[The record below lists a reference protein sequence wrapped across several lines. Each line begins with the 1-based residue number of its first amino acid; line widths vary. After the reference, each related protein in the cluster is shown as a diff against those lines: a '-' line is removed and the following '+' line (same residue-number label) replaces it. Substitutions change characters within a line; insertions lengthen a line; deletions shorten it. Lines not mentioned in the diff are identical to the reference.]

1 MGGINRIAQKQEK
14 TQTGGGTGTPGR
26 EIWFR
31 DGDQAF
37 LTPVA
42 TGEEGDDRF
51 DEIYMYTYRLNDRWT
66 NKLSDD
72 HIDTSDV
79 PDNVRPSHKFAFWA
93 YVHEILH
100 PERRNEN
107 WMEIQGPQGRK
118 LFKEE
123 VNDFRVIALTFGR
136 SNYIWNQLVDV
147 YNDWGALNKGVVR
160 IKRTGT
166 GMYDTSYTLTATAR
180 ESDVPE
186 DKLEEIDELPTIKGY
201 FKERYG
207 GDTQNT
213 NGTEVVS
220 LTASSDKEN
229 LFS

>member
-14 TQTGGGTGTPGR
+14 RQTGGGTGTPGR

-31 DGDQAF
+31 DVDQAF

-51 DEIYMYTYRLNDRWT
+51 DEIYMYTYRVNDRWT

-72 HIDTSDV
+72 DIDTSDV

>member
-51 DEIYMYTYRLNDRWT
+51 DEIYMYTYRVNDRWT

-72 HIDTSDV
+72 DIDTSDV

-136 SNYIWNQLVDV
+136 SNYIWNKLVDV

>member
-51 DEIYMYTYRLNDRWT
+51 DEIYMYTYRVNDRWT

-72 HIDTSDV
+72 DIDTSDV

-166 GMYDTSYTLTATAR
+166 GMYAPSYTLTATAR

>member
-51 DEIYMYTYRLNDRWT
+51 EEIYMYTYRVNDRWT

-72 HIDTSDV
+72 DIDTSDV

>member
-51 DEIYMYTYRLNDRWT
+51 DEIYMYTYRVNDRWT

-72 HIDTSDV
+72 DIDTSDV

-136 SNYIWNQLVDV
+136 SNYIWYQLVDV

>member
-51 DEIYMYTYRLNDRWT
+51 DEIYMYTYRVNDRWT

-72 HIDTSDV
+72 DIDTSDV

-147 YNDWGALNKGVVR
+147 YNDWGALKKGVVR

>member
-1 MGGINRIAQKQEK
+1 
-14 TQTGGGTGTPGR
+14 
-26 EIWFR
+26 
-31 DGDQAF
+31 
-37 LTPVA
+37 
-42 TGEEGDDRF
+42 
-51 DEIYMYTYRLNDRWT
+51 
-66 NKLSDD
+66 
-72 HIDTSDV
+72 
-79 PDNVRPSHKFAFWA
+79 
-93 YVHEILH
+93 
-100 PERRNEN
+100 
-107 WMEIQGPQGRK
+107 MEIQGPQGRK

>member
-51 DEIYMYTYRLNDRWT
+51 DEIYMYTYRVNDRWT

-72 HIDTSDV
+72 DIDTSDV

-186 DKLEEIDELPTIKGY
+186 DKLEEIDELTTIKGY

>member
-51 DEIYMYTYRLNDRWT
+51 DEIYMYTYRVNDRWT

-72 HIDTSDV
+72 DIDTSDV